1 MEQPFAVITG
11 ASTPIGLELA
21 KQFGLNGYELLI
33 VSGSDDIF
41 TTQQKLEETGIV
53 VEAMK
58 ANLASYAGV
67 ENLYVRIQKFGRPLD
82 IIAINASVGSGG
94 EFTETDLR
102 EEINLINLNIVS
114 TIHLVKRILPDM
126 RDREAGRIL
135 FTSVMPSPYEA
146 VYDASI
152 SFINSFAESIKNEMK
167 NHDVKVTILT
177 PEAGSESK
185 FENDMPEVAKL
196 GFEALM
202 AGKER
207 VFSESLLTRLQGVA
221 MKLLPEKAKTD
232 FSRSTHH

>member
-11 ASTPIGLELA
+11 ASTVIGLELA

-41 TTQQKLEETGIV
+41 TTQQKLEEMGIV

-67 ENLYVRIQKFGRPLD
+67 ENLYARIQKFGKPLD

-167 NHDVKVTILT
+167 NYDVKVTILT
-177 PEAGSESK
+177 PESGTESK

-207 VFSESLLTRLQGVA
+207 VFSESLLTKLQGVA
-221 MKLLPEKAKTD
+221 MKLLPEKAKAEL
-232 FSRSTHH
+232 SRSSHH